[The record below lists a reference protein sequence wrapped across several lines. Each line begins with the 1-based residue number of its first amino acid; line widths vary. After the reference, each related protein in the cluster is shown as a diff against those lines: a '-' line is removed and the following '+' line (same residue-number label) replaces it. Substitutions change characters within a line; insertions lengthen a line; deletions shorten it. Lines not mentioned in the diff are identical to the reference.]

1 MMRDDAWYRQLKKS
15 PLTPPSWIFPIV
27 WPILYITIIVSG
39 VIYVQNGGSI
49 KSTGF
54 AYYIISWILNL
65 SWSPIYFTYKMTGIS
80 FIVILLMIV
89 FIYLTIIEFFT
100 TSKLSSYLLLPYL
113 IWVSFASY
121 LNGYIYFMN

>member
-1 MMRDDAWYRQLKKS
+1 MRDEAWYRQLKKS
-15 PLTPPSWIFPIV
+15 PLNPPSWIFPIV
-27 WPILYITIIVSG
+27 WPILYIAIIASG

-54 AYYIISWILNL
+54 AYYMIAWILNL

-89 FIYLTIIEFFT
+89 FIYLTIMEFYR
-100 TSKLSSYLLLPYL
+100 TSKLASYLLLPYL